1 MLHQLKNWKDFFH
14 RIVDELSENII
25 YWIKIKRLNTK
36 EPYNL
41 WQGWIFQLI
50 GTVKQMNLKEAIHFK
65 YLANFL
71 QDRENM
77 KFLQTSLTIFY
88 KKVQNVLDKISN
100 VDILSIFM
108 YFNLITLRFEN
119 QL

>member
-1 MLHQLKNWKDFFH
+1 
-14 RIVDELSENII
+14 
-25 YWIKIKRLNTK
+25 
-36 EPYNL
+36 
-41 WQGWIFQLI
+41 
-50 GTVKQMNLKEAIHFK
+50 MNLKEAIHFK